1 MSIRVAILD
10 DHPLILAGVRLTLE
24 KLSICEVAI
33 GACTISD
40 LFTQLTVTP
49 CDVAILDY
57 AMPMETLPDG
67 LQLIKTLRHQYP
79 KMQIIM
85 LTTVDHPMVINN
97 LEAQDIA
104 GLLSKADPLEHLLT
118 AFSSLRLRERY
129 HSPTIKRILS
139 MHNSAATIG
148 LYLLSPKELEVLR
161 LLVDGLS
168 VSQVAAKLSRSK
180 QTISTH
186 KISAMNKLNISTN
199 AELFEAAYRY
209 NFNQDENRS

>member
-1 MSIRVAILD
+1 LSIRVAILD

-24 KLSICEVAI
+24 KISVCEVLIASN
-33 GACTISD
+33 TISE
-40 LFTQLTVTP
+40 LFSQLASKP
-49 CDVAILDY
+49 CDVVILDY

-67 LQLIKTLRHQYP
+67 IQLIKTLRHQYP

-85 LTTVDHPMVINN
+85 LTTIDHPMVINN
-97 LEAQDIA
+97 LMAQDIA
-104 GLLSKADPLEHLLT
+104 GLLSKADPLEHILT
-118 AFSSLRLRERY
+118 AFASLRLRERY
-129 HSPTIKRILS
+129 YSPSISRILS
-139 MHNSAATIG
+139 VQDSSQSIG
-148 LYLLSPKELEVLR
+148 LKLLSPKELEVLR

-168 VSQVAAKLSRSK
+168 VSQVAAKLARSK

-209 NFNQDENRS
+209 NFNQHDS

>member
-24 KLSICEVAI
+24 KLSVCEVMI
-33 GACTISD
+33 SSCIISD
-40 LFTQLTVTP
+40 LYEKLLITP
-49 CDVAILDY
+49 CDVVILDY
-57 AMPMETLPDG
+57 AMPMEVMPDG
-67 LQLIKTLRHQYP
+67 VQLIKTLRHQHP

-85 LTTVDHPMVINN
+85 LTTIDHPMVINN
-97 LEAQDIA
+97 LATQDIA
-104 GLLSKADPLEHLLT
+104 GLLSKADPLEHILT
-118 AFSSLRLRERY
+118 AFASLRVRERY
-129 HSPTIKRILS
+129 YSPTISRILKGQG
-139 MHNSAATIG
+139 TTETKG
-148 LYLLSPKELEVLR
+148 LHLLSPKELEVLR

-168 VSQVAAKLSRSK
+168 VSQVATKLARSK

-209 NFNQDENRS
+209 NFNRREK